1 MVNLWKQK
9 KTLKSSLFLTL
20 PSHCQKERK
29 EKKMF
34 EKNWR
39 DCSRQQISNPS

>member
-1 MVNLWKQK
+1 MVNQWKQK

-20 PSHCQKERK
+20 QVTAKNKKQKQK
-29 EKKMF
+29 TF

-39 DCSRQQISNPS
+39 DCSGQQISNLS